1 MSDGNKYF
9 EGLNEAQRMAVEY
22 DDGPSLVIAGAG
34 SGKTRVLTCRIVHL
48 LNSGV
53 EPWRIVALT
62 FTNKAANEMRERIET
77 MVGTKTASRLW
88 MGTFHSIF
96 LRILRINAELI
107 GFKSNFTIYDAA
119 DSKSLIKTII
129 KDMGLDDKVYKPS
142 TIQNNISTAKN
153 ALISPEAYSMDAD
166 LMRADKAARR
176 PRTHEIYKAYRTRC
190 FVAGVMDFD
199 DILYYM
205 NTLLRD
211 NPDVLN
217 HWQEYF
223 KYVLVD
229 EYQDTNFAQ
238 HLIVSRLTEKSHRFC
253 VVGDDAQSIYS
264 FRGANIRNILNLKKT
279 YPDLCIFKLE
289 QNYRSTQTIVSA
301 ANSLIKKNKGQIDK
315 NVFSK
320 NDIGSGV
327 EVVGCH
333 SDLEEA
339 AVVVNRLRS
348 LRRQTGNNL
357 DEFAIL
363 YRTNAQSRVLE
374 EQLRNANL
382 NYVIYGGLS
391 FYQRKEI
398 KDAVAYFRLAVNP
411 DDDEALRR
419 VINVPARGIG
429 ETTVNKIIHAAHENG
444 LSMWGVINDP
454 LRFNDLFNKGTW
466 KKIDGFAALVGELVK
481 AVDDGRD
488 ALEVAKLTMQR
499 TGLISM
505 LMTENTPENIT
516 RRENLEELIRGAEQF
531 VTLSLET
538 EENADVSMSGYL
550 SNISLAT
557 DQDNDDATD
566 DDGNPL
572 PRVRLMTV
580 HAAKGLEFNNVFI
593 VGVEDDLFPSAMS
606 KNNIME
612 IEEER
617 RLLYVALTRAKNF
630 CMMSFAKTRFRNG
643 QTIPSRQSPFIS
655 DIDPRYLKPV
665 SGTEIGRRS
674 PFVNPEVRYRESF
687 HSTQSEPRTAG
698 DSKVNLERTR
708 RVVFG
713 AQSRVAPSAPV
724 LSGTP
729 DQYTTHNWSELTE
742 GMIIE
747 HRTFGRGVVRSIDS
761 ESPDPRIKVKFE
773 NYDEKTL
780 LLKFAHFK
788 IIE

>member
-1 MSDGNKYF
+1 MELNKEYF

-48 LNSGV
+48 LENGV
-53 EPWRIVALT
+53 EPSRIVALT
-62 FTNKAANEMRERIET
+62 FTNKAAREMRERIEM
-77 MVGTKTASRLW
+77 MVGSKTASRLW

-96 LRILRINAELI
+96 LRILRINADRI

-142 TIQNNISTAKN
+142 TVQNAISTAKN
-153 ALISPEAYSMDAD
+153 ALISPEAYMLDKD
-166 LMRADKAARR
+166 LMASDKSSRR
-176 PRTHEIYKAYRTRC
+176 PRTYEIYKAYRTRC
-190 FVAGVMDFD
+190 VVAGVMDFD

-211 NPDVLN
+211 NPDVLT

-264 FRGANIRNILNLKKT
+264 FRGANIRNILNLQKT
-279 YPDLCIFKLE
+279 YPDLKIFKLE

-315 NVFSK
+315 TVFSK
-320 NDIGSGV
+320 NEVGGGV
-327 EVVGCH
+327 EIVGCY

-339 AVVVNRLRS
+339 TVVVNRLRA
-348 LRRQTGNNL
+348 LRRQTGDSL
-357 DEFAIL
+357 DDFAIL

-374 EQLRNANL
+374 EQLRNANI
-382 NYVIYGGLS
+382 NYVIYGGMS
-391 FYQRKEI
+391 FYQRKEV
-398 KDAVAYFRLAVNP
+398 KDAVAYFRMAVNP

-419 VINVPARGIG
+419 VINMPARGIG
-429 ETTVNKIIHAAHENG
+429 DTTINKIVHAATENQ
-444 LSMWGVINDP
+444 LSMWGVLNDP
-454 LRFNDLFNKGTW
+454 LRFGDLFNKGTW
-466 KKIDGFAALVGELVK
+466 RKIDTFVEIISNLIK
-481 AVDDGRD
+481 AVEEGQD
-488 ALEVAKLTMQR
+488 AFMVAKLAIQR
-499 TGLISM
+499 SGLISS
-505 LMTENTPENIT
+505 LLSENTPENIT
-516 RRENLEELIRGAEQF
+516 RRENLEELLGGAEQF
-531 VTLSLET
+531 VSLSRET
-538 EENADVSMSGYL
+538 EENPDVSMSGFL

-557 DQDNDDATD
+557 DQDKEDDLD
-566 DDGNPL
+566 EDGRQMPK
-572 PRVRLMTV
+572 VTLMTV

-606 KNNIME
+606 KNSVME

-630 CMMSFAKTRFRNG
+630 CMMSFAKSRFRNG
-643 QTIPSRQSPFIS
+643 QTVPSRQSPFIG
-655 DIDPRYLKPV
+655 DIDMQFLKPV

-674 PFVNPEVRYRESF
+674 PFVNPEARYRESF
-687 HSTQSEPRTAG
+687 HSTSQTSRTSQT
-698 DSKVNLERTR
+698 SKPSLTETR

-713 AQSRVAPSAPV
+713 ASRPTPTAPA
-724 LSGTP
+724 LSGSP
-729 DQYTTHNWSELTE
+729 DEYTTHKWSELTE
-742 GMIIE
+742 KMIIE
-747 HRTFGRGVVRSIDS
+747 HRTFGRGVINSIDS
-761 ESPDPRIKVKFE
+761 ESSDPRIKVKFE
-773 NYDEKTL
+773 NYEEKTL